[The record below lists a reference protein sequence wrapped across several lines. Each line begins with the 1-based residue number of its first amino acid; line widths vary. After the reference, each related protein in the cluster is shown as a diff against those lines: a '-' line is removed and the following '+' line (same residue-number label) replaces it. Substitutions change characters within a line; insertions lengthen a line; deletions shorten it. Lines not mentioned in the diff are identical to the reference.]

1 MPPMWAWVGVAQT
14 EAMNLNLN
22 MGHGAWMCLK
32 LVENGAE
39 KEAWNLPLEA
49 NQHTIF
55 MAASNAVMYFLLL
68 YHETESTLFKS
79 DTHTIV

>member
-1 MPPMWAWVGVAQT
+1 
-14 EAMNLNLN
+14 
-22 MGHGAWMCLK
+22 
-32 LVENGAE
+32 
-39 KEAWNLPLEA
+39 LPLEA
-49 NQHTIF
+49 NQHTIC